1 LHFHFSNNVNLHFKI
16 QPASQGQTFDELEM
30 LNLTFNPDPSKRFF
44 FQDEA
49 ATAGTTATTTSASTT
64 TTLLTMTTSTADG
77 EFRYVQLVRRYS
89 TFNHR

>member
-49 ATAGTTATTTSASTT
+49 ATAGTTATTT
-64 TTLLTMTTSTADG
+64 LLTMTTSTADG